1 MTDLP
6 AAPTAPP
13 RTRAAGPTQAIDLPA
28 NPPRRALGLHREM
41 HRVWTNDRGWWGH
54 VTAVNHTSLGLRFM
68 ATAFVFFA
76 IGGIL
81 AMLIRAQL
89 ATHQGAFLDTEIYN
103 QFFTMHGSIMMFLF
117 AIPML
122 EGLAIYLLPKILG
135 TRDMAFPR
143 LTSLG
148 YWCYLFGGLILL
160 GALVAGVAPRDG
172 WFMYTPLSSAA
183 HSPGINADVWL
194 LGVTFVEISA
204 MAAAVEIVVTILRMR
219 APGMKLTEMP
229 LFAWYMLGT
238 AGMMLVGFP
247 PLILASVLL
256 EIERAFDWPF
266 FEVAR
271 GGDPLLW
278 QHLFW
283 LFGHPEVYII
293 FLPAAGAMSTI
304 IPVLCRTRILGY
316 GAIVAAILALVFL
329 SFGLWVHHMFTVGI
343 PHMALAFFSA
353 ASALVA
359 VPTAVQVF
367 AWIGT
372 MWKGRPEMELPMLHI
387 MGFFLTFVMGG
398 LTGVMLAIVP
408 FNWQAHDTAFV
419 TAHLHYVL
427 IGGFVFPM
435 MAAAAWW
442 MPQITGRQRIRG
454 LGEAAFW
461 TILIGFHGTFFVMH
475 LTGLLGM
482 PRRIDVYPDNPEWV
496 WLNLTSSVFSF
507 VMTIGFA
514 LYAMDLA
521 LQAWLGERARRDPWR
536 APTLDWAMPMPA
548 RTYNFASIPT
558 RSHTLSTAQDVIVP
572 LVRGEGL
579 LPGAPRGWRE
589 VIVGSASGSNPGHV
603 AVLPGNTAL
612 PLFLSAAIGAFVL
625 LMLAGLYALT
635 PLALV
640 AVAALIWR
648 WGRDL
653 APPGTPLPQTVP
665 VAPGMALPLHWAMR
679 DTLVRLGT
687 ICLLV
692 ANGTLFASLMF
703 GVGFLSVVAPNWPAP
718 AAQAAGWGSA
728 LMVAAP
734 ALALLAAAVAAR
746 QADSAPRNGQKRR
759 QQVRAGALA
768 AVALNVA
775 ALLALMVLALTVMD
789 DPTRHARD
797 ALRGVLAG
805 YVAVHALIGLGCA
818 AYALDQT
825 WRDEIRASHAG
836 IVPVWRLWQD
846 FSAVTAAI
854 SAALVIGQG
863 MGA

>member
-1 MTDLP
+1 MTDHSAP
-6 AAPTAPP
+6 SAAAPAPG
-13 RTRAAGPTQAIDLPA
+13 AVEQALTLPA
-28 NPPRRALGLHREM
+28 NPAQRALHLHRELN
-41 HRVWTNDRGWWGH
+41 RVWTNDRGWWGQ
-54 VTAVNHTSLGLRFM
+54 VTAVNHTTLGLRFM

-81 AMLIRAQL
+81 SMLIRAQL
-89 ATHQGAFLDTEIYN
+89 ATQNGAFLDTEIYN

-247 PLILASVLL
+247 PLILGSVLL

-304 IPVLCRTRILGY
+304 IPVLSRTKILGY

-359 VPTAVQVF
+359 VPTAVQIF

-372 MWKGRPEMELPMLHI
+372 MWKGRPELELPMLHF

-435 MAAAAWW
+435 MGAAAWW
-442 MPQITGRQRIRG
+442 MPQITGRKRIRG

-461 TILIGFHGTFFVMH
+461 TILIGFHGTFFIMH
-475 LTGLLGM
+475 LTGLMGM

-514 LYAMDLA
+514 LYALDLV

-536 APTLDWAMPMPA
+536 APTLDWAMPLPA
-548 RTYNFASIPT
+548 PSYTFASIPT
-558 RSHTLSTAQDVIVP
+558 RAHSLREAAQVILP
-572 LVRGEGL
+572 LARGEGL
-579 LPGAPRGWRE
+579 LPGAPRGRRE
-589 VIVGSASGSNPGHV
+589 VIVGSASGSVPGHV
-603 AVLPGNTAL
+603 AILPGNTAL
-612 PLFLSAAIGAFVL
+612 PLILSAAIGSFVL

-635 PLALV
+635 PLAMV
-640 AVAALIWR
+640 GMAALIWR

-653 APPGTPLPQTVP
+653 APRGAIPAPLP
-665 VAPGMALPLHWAMR
+665 VAPGVALPVHWATR
-679 DTLVRLGT
+679 DTLTRMGT

-718 AAQAAGWGSA
+718 AAAAHGWGA
-728 LMVAAP
+728 GLLVAAP
-734 ALALLAAAVAAR
+734 AAALILAAIAARLAEGTESPGAMLAGAVLNAAALLALALLA
-746 QADSAPRNGQKRR
+746 
-759 QQVRAGALA
+759 
-768 AVALNVA
+768 
-775 ALLALMVLALTVMD
+775 TWVMD

-805 YVAVHALIGLGCA
+805 YVALHAAIGLGCA
-818 AYALDQT
+818 AYGWDQA
-825 WRDEIRASHAG
+825 RRGEIGGGHAG
-836 IVPVWRLWQD
+836 ILPVWRLWQD
-846 FSAVTAAI
+846 FIAVTAIIA
-854 SAALVIGQG
+854 AALVIGQG
-863 MGA
+863 MAG